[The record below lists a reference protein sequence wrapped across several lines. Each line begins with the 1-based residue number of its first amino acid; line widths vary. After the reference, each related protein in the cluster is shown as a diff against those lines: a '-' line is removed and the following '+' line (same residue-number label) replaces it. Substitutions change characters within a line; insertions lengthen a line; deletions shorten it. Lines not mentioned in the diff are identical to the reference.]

1 MAVSR
6 GRLCLSQVTTR
17 TALWPQPGERTNG
30 PVATVCGDMLS
41 GATAM
46 RAAHG
51 RPSRPRGAI
60 AECVLRVCAWRVAMV
75 WCSRDVWPASCTETR
90 GMWHRRIVGS
100 CAGRGGEACDRA
112 VAACGLR
119 HAPMRM
125 ACGAVVS
132 WAAVWG
138 AVEVCD
144 RAVDTCGLRHAPQR
158 MACGTVVARVAV
170 RGAVEM
176 CCICGRVFAAAAG
189 TVSSMSKVYPITYIT
204 YMRVQACAGVHRCL
218 SAVCVVWCCQP
229 YSDREVICFVARH
242 RGAVAGPWPQDG
254 LTVPCT
260 CHIGMR
266 RCGIM
271 R

>member
-1 MAVSR
+1 MRMA
-6 GRLCLSQVTTR
+6 G
-17 TALWPQPGERTNG
+17 
-30 PVATVCGDMLS
+30 
-41 GATAM
+41 
-46 RAAHG
+46 RAA
-51 RPSRPRGAI
+51 PCGAI
-60 AECVLRVCAWRVAMV
+60 AECVLRVCAWRVAMA

-170 RGAVEM
+170 RGAVGGVR
-176 CCICGRVFAAAAG
+176 IVQPRRVACVMHRNAWHVARRIAG
-189 TVSSMSKVYPITYIT
+189 S
-204 YMRVQACAGVHRCL
+204 CAGRGGDVLHLRTSFRCCCRNSLVYVEGVSDNLYHIYESTGVCRRASVSERGVRCL
-218 SAVCVVWCCQP
+218 VLPAV
-229 YSDREVICFVARH
+229 
-242 RGAVAGPWPQDG
+242 
-254 LTVPCT
+254 L
-260 CHIGMR
+260 
-266 RCGIM
+266 
-271 R
+271 